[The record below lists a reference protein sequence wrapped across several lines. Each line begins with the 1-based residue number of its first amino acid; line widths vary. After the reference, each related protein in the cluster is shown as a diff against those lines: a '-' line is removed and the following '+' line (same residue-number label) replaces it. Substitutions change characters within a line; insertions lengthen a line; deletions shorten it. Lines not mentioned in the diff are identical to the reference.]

1 MYKVHGVRST
11 MMNFGFRI
19 FITGLIYIGTTWVQE
34 IVWQIYC

>member
-1 MYKVHGVRST
+1 MHKVGGVRST